1 MGLKGFEIMSTRDRT
16 LQLAEQ
22 IDRAARWFGAALV
35 AGFAAMVVYVV
46 ISRYLFSSTP
56 RWAEELP
63 RLALVWLTFVGAIS
77 GFVRGTHFRAGLLD
91 LISLPSFLRRGF
103 AGLEWLASFVFLA
116 VFIWTGWK
124 LTQLTWSHETT
135 ALSLPVGL
143 FYLSLPVCCA
153 FALAGLILKGGR
165 R

>member
-1 MGLKGFEIMSTRDRT
+1 MTLKHGSLRA
-16 LQLAEQ
+16 AEG
-22 IDRAARWFGAALV
+22 IDRAARWTGAALV

-77 GFVRGTHFRAGLLD
+77 GFVRGSHFRAGLLD
-91 LISLPSFLRRGF
+91 LVTLPPMVRRGL
-103 AGLEWLASFVFLA
+103 AVLAWLASAVFLA

-124 LTQLTWSHETT
+124 LTQITWSHQTT

-153 FALAGLILKGGR
+153 LALLGLILKGGR
-165 R
+165 

>member
-1 MGLKGFEIMSTRDRT
+1 MT
-16 LQLAEQ
+16 LRNRSLQAADI

-46 ISRYLFSSTP
+46 VSRYLFSSTP

-91 LISLPSFLRRGF
+91 LIALPPALRK
-103 AGLEWLASFVFLA
+103 GLALLAWLASFVFLA
-116 VFIWTGWK
+116 VFIWTGWS
-124 LTQLTWSHETT
+124 LTGLAWSHKTT

-143 FYLSLPVCCA
+143 FYLCLPVCCGL
-153 FALAGLILKGGR
+153 ALLGLILKGDR
-165 R
+165 T

>member
-1 MGLKGFEIMSTRDRT
+1 MT
-16 LQLAEQ
+16 LGTGSLRAATL

-91 LISLPSFLRRGF
+91 LVAMPAPLRK
-103 AGLEWLASFVFLA
+103 GLAVLAWLASFVFLA
-116 VFIWTGWK
+116 VLIWTGWT
-124 LTQLTWSHETT
+124 LTGITWSHETT

-143 FYLSLPVCCA
+143 FYLSLPICCGL
-153 FALAGLILKGGR
+153 ALLGLILKGGR
-165 R
+165 T

>member
-1 MGLKGFEIMSTRDRT
+1 MTLKDWSLRAAGT
-16 LQLAEQ
+16 
-22 IDRAARWFGAALV
+22 IDRAARWSGAALV

-77 GFVRGTHFRAGLLD
+77 GFVRGSHFRAGLLD
-91 LISLPSFLRRGF
+91 LIAMPPLLRRGL
-103 AGLEWLASFVFLA
+103 AVLAWLASAVFLG
-116 VFIWTGWK
+116 VFIWTGAR
-124 LTQLTWSHETT
+124 LTGITWSHQTT

-143 FYLSLPVCCA
+143 FYLSLPVCCGL
-153 FALAGLILKGGR
+153 ALLGLILKGGR
-165 R
+165 E

>member
-1 MGLKGFEIMSTRDRT
+1 MMFETGRLRGASG
-16 LQLAEQ
+16 

-91 LISLPSFLRRGF
+91 LISLPENLRRGLGF
-103 AGLEWLASFVFLA
+103 LAWLASFVFLA
-116 VFIWTGWK
+116 VFFWTGWK
-124 LTQLTWSHETT
+124 LTQMTWSHETT

-143 FYLSLPVCCA
+143 FYLSLPVCCGV
-153 FALAGLILKGGR
+153 ALVGLVLKGGR
-165 R
+165 

>member
-1 MGLKGFEIMSTRDRT
+1 MT
-16 LQLAEQ
+16 LETGSLRAAIL

-35 AGFAAMVVYVV
+35 ATFAALVVYVV

-77 GFVRGTHFRAGLLD
+77 GFVRGSHFRAGLLD
-91 LISLPSFLRRGF
+91 LVTMPPMLRRGL
-103 AGLEWLASFVFLA
+103 AVLAWLASFVFLA

-124 LTQLTWSHETT
+124 LTTITWSHQTT

-143 FYLSLPVCCA
+143 FYLALPVCCGL
-153 FALAGLILKGGR
+153 ALLGLVLKGGR
-165 R
+165 T

>member
-1 MGLKGFEIMSTRDRT
+1 MSLEPWSLRAAI
-16 LQLAEQ
+16 L
-22 IDRAARWFGAALV
+22 IDRAARWVGAALV
-35 AGFAAMVVYVV
+35 ATFAALVVYVV

-77 GFVRGTHFRAGLLD
+77 GFVRGSHFRAGLLD
-91 LISLPSFLRRGF
+91 LIAMPPMLRRGL
-103 AGLEWLASFVFLA
+103 AVLAWLASFVFLA

-124 LTQLTWSHETT
+124 LTEITWSHQTT

-143 FYLSLPVCCA
+143 FYLSLPVCCGL
-153 FALAGLILKGGR
+153 ALLGLVLKGGR
-165 R
+165 T

>member
-1 MGLKGFEIMSTRDRT
+1 MT
-16 LQLAEQ
+16 LWTGSLRAATL

-77 GFVRGTHFRAGLLD
+77 GFVRGSHFRAGLLD
-91 LISLPSFLRRGF
+91 LIAMPPMLRRGL
-103 AGLEWLASFVFLA
+103 AVLAWLASFVFLA
-116 VFIWTGWK
+116 VFILTGWK
-124 LTQLTWSHETT
+124 LTAITWSHQTT

-143 FYLSLPVCCA
+143 FYLSLPVCCGL
-153 FALAGLILKGGR
+153 ALLGLILKGGR
-165 R
+165 T

>member
-1 MGLKGFEIMSTRDRT
+1 MIFQTGT
-16 LQLAEQ
+16 LRAAGV

-35 AGFAAMVVYVV
+35 ASFAAMVVYVV

-91 LISLPSFLRRGF
+91 LISLPPTLRR
-103 AGLEWLASFVFLA
+103 ALAVLAWLASFAFLA
-116 VFIWTGWK
+116 VFIWTGWQ
-124 LTQLTWSHETT
+124 LTRMTWSHETT

-143 FYLSLPVCCA
+143 FYLSLPVCCGM
-153 FALAGLILKGGR
+153 ALLGLVLKGGR
-165 R
+165 L

>member
-1 MGLKGFEIMSTRDRT
+1 MT
-16 LQLAEQ
+16 LGTGSLRAATL
-22 IDRAARWFGAALV
+22 IDRAARWSGAALV
-35 AGFAAMVVYVV
+35 AAFAIMVVYVI

-77 GFVRGTHFRAGLLD
+77 GFVRGSHFRAGLLD
-91 LISLPSFLRRGF
+91 LVSLPPMLRRGL
-103 AGLEWLASFVFLA
+103 AVLAWLAIAVFLA

-124 LTQLTWSHETT
+124 LTQITWSHQTT
-135 ALSLPVGL
+135 ALSLPAGI
-143 FYLSLPVCCA
+143 FYLSLPVCCG

-165 R
+165 A